1 MNVLFFKIIYI
12 LAGLRLHCCA
22 QAFSSC
28 SQLGLLSSW
37 VRWASHLVASLVC
50 RAQVLGVQASVVVAR
65 GLSCPV
71 TCGIFLDQG
80 SNLYPLHWQADS
92 SIFLNNLKILYI
104 FGCAGSLLLCGLF
117 SSCSEQR
124 LLFIALRRLL
134 ITVASPVVEQ
144 RLEGAELQ

>member
-1 MNVLFFKIIYI
+1 MT
-12 LAGLRLHCCA
+12 GLGLHSRA

-28 SQLGLLSSW
+28 SKWGPLVGVGGLLIEW
-37 VRWASHLVASLVC
+37 LLLC
-50 RAQVLGVQASVVVAR
+50 RAQVLGTQASVVVAC

-80 SNLYPLHWQADS
+80 WNLYPLHWQAH
-92 SIFLNNLKILYI
+92 FFFNNLKNVYI

-124 LLFIALRRLL
+124 LLFIVLRRLL
-134 ITVASPVVEQ
+134 TAVVSPVVEH
-144 RLEGAELQ
+144 RLESTELQ